1 MLHCT
6 ILKKYWDREELKGLN
21 FKRALKIIEILEIWE
36 GEGNVWIQ
44 RSISKRHT

>member
-21 FKRALKIIEILEIWE
+21 FNRVLKIIEVLEIWE
-36 GEGNVWIQ
+36 GSNDWIHG
-44 RSISKRHT
+44 SISKRHN

>member
-36 GEGNVWIQ
+36 VSNDWVHG
-44 RSISKRHT
+44 SITKRHS

>member
-21 FKRALKIIEILEIWE
+21 FKRALKIIEILELWE
-36 GEGNVWIQ
+36 GENVWIQ

>member
-21 FKRALKIIEILEIWE
+21 FKRALKIIELLEIWV
-36 GEGNVWIQ
+36 GSNDWVHG
-44 RSISKRHT
+44 SISKRYS